1 MRLIKLI
8 TRIAFVGALGAL
20 SMLGTPSTTFA
31 NVVEVGPVNLKGTGF
46 GNVNTILT
54 VQALGQGMGGTES
67 GCVGIDSAGKQMI
80 GSSIC
85 EGNNLGGNE
94 KTPNKFPHNQ
104 TFVISDAST
113 LAIVFNTDQ
122 PGGSAITLDNLVVV
136 LYNAN
141 GQVGFTSGNFASP
154 ISFASTSFETGI
166 GKSGWEFM
174 LDSTQAAQAQL
185 AIDAGFNILGLSS
198 TISGASGGPETFFL
212 TTGDTPTPAPEPASL
227 LLLGSGLI
235 LTGTVMRRKGGGA

>member
-1 MRLIKLI
+1 MRLIKMI
-8 TRIAFVGALGAL
+8 VFVGGL
-20 SMLGTPSTTFA
+20 SAVLMLGTPSTTFA
-31 NVVEVGPVNLKGTGF
+31 NLVEVGSVNLKGTGF

-67 GCVGIDSAGKQMI
+67 GCVGINSAGKQTI

-85 EGNNLGGNE
+85 QGNNPGGDE
-94 KTPNKFPHNQ
+94 KPPNKSPHNQ
-104 TFVISDAST
+104 TFIISDASA

-154 ISFASTSFETGI
+154 INFASTSFETGI

-174 LDSTQAAQAQL
+174 LDSTQAAQAQA
-185 AIDAGFNILGLSS
+185 AIDAGFNVLGLSS
-198 TISGASGGPETFFL
+198 TISGASGGPETFFV
-212 TTGDTPTPAPEPASL
+212 TTGNTPAPAPEPASL
-227 LLLGSGLI
+227 LLLGSGLV
-235 LTGTVMRRKGGGA
+235 LTGTVMRRKGGAA

>member
-1 MRLIKLI
+1 M
-8 TRIAFVGALGAL
+8 T
-20 SMLGTPSTTFA
+20 
-31 NVVEVGPVNLKGTGF
+31 
-46 GNVNTILT
+46 
-54 VQALGQGMGGTES
+54 
-67 GCVGIDSAGKQMI
+67 

-85 EGNNLGGNE
+85 QGNNPGGE
-94 KTPNKFPHNQ
+94 KRPNNFPHNQ

-122 PGGSAITLDNLVVV
+122 PGGSVITLDNLVLV
-136 LYNAN
+136 LSNAK
-141 GQVGFTSGNFASP
+141 GQVGFMSGHFAAP

-174 LDSTQAAQAQL
+174 LDSTQAAQAQV
-185 AIDAGFNILGLSS
+185 AINAGFDILGLSS

-212 TTGDTPTPAPEPASL
+212 TTGDSPAPAPEPATL

-235 LTGTVMRRKGGGA
+235 LTGTMMRRKGGQT

>member
-20 SMLGTPSTTFA
+20 LMLGSPSTTFA
-31 NVVEVGPVNLKGTGF
+31 NVVEVGPVSLKGTGF

-85 EGNNLGGNE
+85 EGNNFGGNE
-94 KTPNKFPHNQ
+94 KPPNKFPHNQ

-122 PGGSAITLDNLVVV
+122 PGGSAITLDNLVFV